1 MQWRDDTTLSS
12 CGLRLLHARSTAC
25 CASTDVACRSRT
37 RPEGHPDCS
46 HSTENSPTRR
56 EIWISEQ
63 GSGVPCPPI
72 YARARVNVNLELS
85 RSGKPCQERISAT
98 GWAPESWADSPNKWD
113 SASSGRDTS
122 RPVAASMA
130 GSVRTTDNCQ
140 CRVQRAVRR
149 DLDPP
154 AVLPTLSMCPDHPT
168 FALWLFGITGAAVT
182 HIENPLIKD
191 P

>member
-1 MQWRDDTTLSS
+1 
-12 CGLRLLHARSTAC
+12 
-25 CASTDVACRSRT
+25 
-37 RPEGHPDCS
+37 
-46 HSTENSPTRR
+46 
-56 EIWISEQ
+56 
-63 GSGVPCPPI
+63 
-72 YARARVNVNLELS
+72 VNLELS

-182 HIENPLIKD
+182 HIENPLTRTRNLVLNMATHATSSDHGRPLPAAEQPPKNAAAAFLRASFVD
-191 P
+191 PMPFFRVNPALMNGTLGLRAS